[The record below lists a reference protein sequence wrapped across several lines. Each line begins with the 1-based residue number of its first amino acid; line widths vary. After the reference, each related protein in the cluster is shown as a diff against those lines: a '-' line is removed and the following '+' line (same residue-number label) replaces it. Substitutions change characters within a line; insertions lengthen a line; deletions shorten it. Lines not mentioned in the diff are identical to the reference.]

1 MLNFEY
7 KGISQGKYVEGEIEA
22 LNNAEAAHKLKDKK
36 VIITKLKETKK
47 KKVVTKKEKTS
58 FSFGTG
64 IKPQE
69 ILIFCKQFATMLR
82 AGLPVLNTLDM
93 LEGQTSRPPMK
104 KVISTIKKDL
114 ESGNALSKCFEKH
127 TKIFDTVVVNLIK
140 AGEASGKLDTFLQK
154 IVTNLEKR
162 EKIKSQIKSA
172 LFYPGVLFS
181 VAILVTVFML
191 MNVVPTFVNMY
202 EGMGMADDLP
212 TPTAVIMSMSE
223 FVRSSGGFFLL
234 VFIISFVFGF
244 KFLIKKN
251 YEVRKN
257 WHRIMM
263 KLPIF
268 GNLIRKSILA
278 KVSLVLGNLNQ
289 AGVDLIE
296 SIDIAKSVTDNVIV
310 VEALERIKKGVFSGE
325 TLADLFNKEKIFPPT
340 FSQLISVGEQ
350 TGSLDEMF
358 GSVALYY
365 EEEFDVAV
373 ANLASLI
380 EPIMIVFM
388 GITIGG
394 LMLAMYAPIFN
405 VGAII
410 GWLLVILGLI
420 KIIDLFEDNL
430 HNNKNIKTLM
440 RI

>member
-7 KGISQGKYVEGEIEA
+7 KGISLGKYVEGEIEA
-22 LNNAEAAHKLKDKK
+22 LNNAEAAHKLKEQK
-36 VIITKLKETKK
+36 VIITKLKEAKK
-47 KKVVTKKEKTS
+47 KKVAAKKEKTS
-58 FSFGTG
+58 FTFGTG
-64 IKPQE
+64 IKAQE

-82 AGLPVLNTLDM
+82 AGLPVLNTLEM
-93 LEGQTSRPPMK
+93 LEGQTTRPPMK
-104 KVISTIKKDL
+104 KVIATIKKDL

-127 TKIFDTVVVNLIK
+127 PKIFDTVVVNLIK

-154 IVTNLEKR
+154 IVISLEKR

-202 EGMGMADDLP
+202 EGMGMGDDLP

-223 FVRSSGGFFLL
+223 FVRSSGGLFLL
-234 VFIISFVFGF
+234 IFIILFIVGF
-244 KFLIKKN
+244 KYLISKN
-251 YEVRKN
+251 YNVKKG
-257 WHRIMM
+257 WHKIML
-263 KLPIF
+263 KLPVF
-268 GNLIRKSILA
+268 GNLINKSILA

-296 SIDIAKSVTDNVIV
+296 SIDIAKSVTDNVV
-310 VEALERIKKGVFSGE
+310 VIEALENIKKGVFSGE
-325 TLADLFNKEKIFPPT
+325 TLTDLFGKEKIFPPT

-358 GSVALYY
+358 GSVAIYY

-410 GWLLVILGLI
+410 G
-420 KIIDLFEDNL
+420 
-430 HNNKNIKTLM
+430 
-440 RI
+440 

>member
-22 LNNAEAAHKLKDKK
+22 LNNAEAAHKLKDQK
-36 VIITKLKETKK
+36 VIITKLKEAKK

-64 IKPQE
+64 IKAQE

-82 AGLPVLNTLDM
+82 AGLPVLNTLEM
-93 LEGQTSRPPMK
+93 LDGQTKRPPMK
-104 KVISTIKKDL
+104 KVIQTIKKDL
-114 ESGNALSKCFEKH
+114 ESGNALSKCFDKH
-127 TKIFDTVVVNLIK
+127 PKIFDTVVVNLIK

-154 IVTNLEKR
+154 IVVNLEKR

-172 LFYPGVLFS
+172 LFYPGILFS
-181 VAILVTVFML
+181 VAMMVTVFML
-191 MNVVPTFVNMY
+191 MNVVPTFVDMY
-202 EGMGMADDLP
+202 ENMGMGDDLP

-223 FVRSSGGFFLL
+223 FVRSSGGLFLL
-234 VFIISFVFGF
+234 IFIILFVVGF
-244 KFLIKKN
+244 KFLLNKN
-251 YEVRKN
+251 YNVKKV
-257 WHRIMM
+257 WHQMVL

-268 GNLIRKSILA
+268 GNLINKSILA

-310 VEALERIKKGVFSGE
+310 IEALENIKKGVFSGE
-325 TLADLFNKEKIFPPT
+325 TLTDLFNKEKIFPAT

-358 GSVALYY
+358 GSVAIYY

-410 GWLLVILGLI
+410 G
-420 KIIDLFEDNL
+420 
-430 HNNKNIKTLM
+430 
-440 RI
+440 

>member
-22 LNNAEAAHKLKDKK
+22 LNNAEAAHKLKDQK
-36 VIITKLKETKK
+36 VIITKLKEAKK
-47 KKVVTKKEKTS
+47 KKLVSKKEKTS

-64 IKPQE
+64 IKAQE

-82 AGLPVLNTLDM
+82 AGLPVLNTLEM
-93 LEGQTSRPPMK
+93 LEGQTTRPPMK
-104 KVISTIKKDL
+104 KVIQTIKKDL

-127 TKIFDTVVVNLIK
+127 PKIFDTVVVNLIK

-154 IVTNLEKR
+154 IVISLEKR

-202 EGMGMADDLP
+202 EGMGMGDDLP

-223 FVRSSGGFFLL
+223 FVRSSGGLFLL
-234 VFIISFVFGF
+234 IFIILFVVGF
-244 KFLIKKN
+244 KYLISKN
-251 YEVRKN
+251 YGVKKA
-257 WHRIMM
+257 WHQIML
-263 KLPIF
+263 KLPVF
-268 GNLIRKSILA
+268 GNLINKSILA

-310 VEALERIKKGVFSGE
+310 IEALENIKKGVFSGE
-325 TLADLFNKEKIFPPT
+325 TLSDLFAKEKIFPPT

-358 GSVALYY
+358 GSVAIYY

-410 GWLLVILGLI
+410 G
-420 KIIDLFEDNL
+420 
-430 HNNKNIKTLM
+430 
-440 RI
+440 

>member
-1 MLNFEY
+1 MLNFQY

-22 LNNAEAAHKLKDKK
+22 LNNAEAAHKLKEKK

-58 FSFGTG
+58 FTFGTG
-64 IKPQE
+64 VKAQE
-69 ILIFCKQFATMLR
+69 ILIFCKQFATMMR
-82 AGLPVLNTLDM
+82 AGLPVLNTLEM
-93 LEGQTSRPPMK
+93 LEGQTKRPPMK
-104 KVISTIKKDL
+104 KIIQTIKKDL
-114 ESGNALSKCFEKH
+114 ESGNSISKCFEKH
-127 TKIFDTVVVNLIK
+127 PKIFDTVVVNLIK

-154 IVTNLEKR
+154 IVINLEKR

-172 LFYPGVLFS
+172 LFYPAVLFS
-181 VAILVTVFML
+181 VAIMVTVFML

-202 EGMGMADDLP
+202 ESMGMKDDLP

-223 FVRSSGGFFLL
+223 FVRSSGGLFLL
-234 VFIISFVFGF
+234 IFIILSVVGF
-244 KFLIKKN
+244 KYLMSKN
-251 YEVRKN
+251 YIVKKT
-257 WHRIMM
+257 WHQIML

-268 GNLIRKSILA
+268 GNLINKSILA

-310 VEALERIKKGVFSGE
+310 IEALENIKKGVFSGE
-325 TLADLFNKEKIFPPT
+325 TLTDLFNKEKIFPAT

-358 GSVALYY
+358 GSIAIYY

-410 GWLLVILGLI
+410 G
-420 KIIDLFEDNL
+420 
-430 HNNKNIKTLM
+430 
-440 RI
+440 

>member
-7 KGISQGKYVEGEIEA
+7 KGIALGKYVEGEIEA

-47 KKVVTKKEKTS
+47 KKEVSKKEKTS

-127 TKIFDTVVVNLIK
+127 SKIFDTVVVNLIK

-234 VFIISFVFGF
+234 MFIISFVIGF

-257 WHRIMM
+257 WHRVTL

-268 GNLIRKSILA
+268 GNLIQKSILA

-325 TLADLFNKEKIFPPT
+325 TLTDLFNKEKIFPPT

-410 GWLLVILGLI
+410 G
-420 KIIDLFEDNL
+420 
-430 HNNKNIKTLM
+430 
-440 RI
+440 

>member
-127 TKIFDTVVVNLIK
+127 SKIFDTVVVNLIK

-223 FVRSSGGFFLL
+223 FVRSSGGFVLL

>member
-7 KGISQGKYVEGEIEA
+7 KGISLGKYVEGEIEA
-22 LNNAEAAHKLKDKK
+22 LNNAEAAHKLKEKK
-36 VIITKLKETKK
+36 VIITKLKEAKK
-47 KKVVTKKEKTS
+47 KKVVSKKEKTS

-82 AGLPVLNTLDM
+82 AGLPVLNTLEM

-104 KVISTIKKDL
+104 KVIGTIKKDL

-154 IVTNLEKR
+154 IVINLEKR

-181 VAILVTVFML
+181 VAVLVTVFML

-234 VFIISFVFGF
+234 VFIISFVVGF
-244 KFLIKKN
+244 KSLIKKN

-257 WHRIMM
+257 WHRVTL

-268 GNLIRKSILA
+268 GNLIQKSILA

-310 VEALERIKKGVFSGE
+310 VEALENIKKGVFSGE
-325 TLADLFNKEKIFPPT
+325 SLTDLFNKEKIFPPT

-358 GSVALYY
+358 TSIAIYY

-380 EPIMIVFM
+380 EPIMIVFI

-410 GWLLVILGLI
+410 G
-420 KIIDLFEDNL
+420 
-430 HNNKNIKTLM
+430 
-440 RI
+440 

>member
-7 KGISQGKYVEGEIEA
+7 KGISLGKYVEGEIEA
-22 LNNAEAAHKLKDKK
+22 LNNAEAAHKLKEKK
-36 VIITKLKETKK
+36 VIITKLKEAKK
-47 KKVVTKKEKTS
+47 KKVVTKKEKIS

-82 AGLPVLNTLDM
+82 AGLPVLNTLEM

-104 KVISTIKKDL
+104 KVIATIKKDL

-127 TKIFDTVVVNLIK
+127 KKIFDTVVVNLIK

-154 IVTNLEKR
+154 IVINLEKR

-181 VAILVTVFML
+181 VAILVTIFML

-257 WHRIMM
+257 WHRITL

-268 GNLIRKSILA
+268 GNLIQKSILA

-310 VEALERIKKGVFSGE
+310 VEALENIKKGVFSGE
-325 TLADLFNKEKIFPPT
+325 SLTDLFNKEKIFPPT

-358 GSVALYY
+358 NSIAIYY

-410 GWLLVILGLI
+410 G
-420 KIIDLFEDNL
+420 
-430 HNNKNIKTLM
+430 
-440 RI
+440 

>member
-22 LNNAEAAHKLKDKK
+22 LNNAEAAHKLKEQK
-36 VIITKLKETKK
+36 VIITKLKEAKK

-82 AGLPVLNTLDM
+82 AGLPVLNTLEM
-93 LEGQTSRPPMK
+93 LEGQTKRPPMK
-104 KVISTIKKDL
+104 KVIQTIKKDL
-114 ESGNALSKCFEKH
+114 ESGNALSKCFDKH
-127 TKIFDTVVVNLIK
+127 PKIFDTVVVNLIK

-154 IVTNLEKR
+154 IVLNLEKR

-181 VAILVTVFML
+181 VAMLVTVFML
-191 MNVVPTFVNMY
+191 MNVVPTFVDMY
-202 EGMGMADDLP
+202 ENMGMGDDLP

-223 FVRSSGGFFLL
+223 FVRSSGGFYLL
-234 VFIISFVFGF
+234 ISIILFVVGF
-244 KFLIKKN
+244 KYLISKN
-251 YEVRKN
+251 YNVKKG
-257 WHRIMM
+257 WHQIML

-268 GNLIRKSILA
+268 GNLINKSILA

-310 VEALERIKKGVFSGE
+310 IEALENIKKGVFSGE
-325 TLADLFNKEKIFPPT
+325 TLTDLFNKEKIFPAT

-358 GSVALYY
+358 GSVAIYY

-405 VGAII
+405 VGAVI
-410 GWLLVILGLI
+410 G
-420 KIIDLFEDNL
+420 
-430 HNNKNIKTLM
+430 
-440 RI
+440 

>member
-325 TLADLFNKEKIFPPT
+325 TLTDLFNKEKIFPPT

-410 GWLLVILGLI
+410 LLHIEANDKYGSP
-420 KIIDLFEDNL
+420 N
-430 HNNKNIKTLM
+430 T
-440 RI
+440 

>member
-22 LNNAEAAHKLKDKK
+22 LNNAEAAHKLKDQK
-36 VIITKLKETKK
+36 VIITKLKEAKK
-47 KKVVTKKEKTS
+47 KKLVSKKEKTS

-64 IKPQE
+64 IKAQE

-82 AGLPVLNTLDM
+82 AGLPVLNTLEM
-93 LEGQTSRPPMK
+93 LEGQTTRPPMK
-104 KVISTIKKDL
+104 KVIQTIKKDL

-127 TKIFDTVVVNLIK
+127 PKIFDTVVVNLIK

-154 IVTNLEKR
+154 IVISLEKR

-202 EGMGMADDLP
+202 EGMGMGDDLP

-223 FVRSSGGFFLL
+223 FVRSSGGLFLL
-234 VFIISFVFGF
+234 IFIILFVVGF
-244 KFLIKKN
+244 KYLISKN
-251 YEVRKN
+251 YGVKKA
-257 WHRIMM
+257 WHQIML
-263 KLPIF
+263 KLPVF
-268 GNLIRKSILA
+268 GNLINKSILA

-310 VEALERIKKGVFSGE
+310 IEALENIKKGVFSGE
-325 TLADLFNKEKIFPPT
+325 TLTDLFAKEKIFPPT

-358 GSVALYY
+358 GSVAIYY

-410 GWLLVILGLI
+410 G
-420 KIIDLFEDNL
+420 
-430 HNNKNIKTLM
+430 
-440 RI
+440 

>member
-7 KGISQGKYVEGEIEA
+7 KGIALGKYVEGEIEA

-36 VIITKLKETKK
+36 VIITKLKEAKK

-58 FSFGTG
+58 ISFGTG

-104 KVISTIKKDL
+104 KVIATIKKDL

-154 IVTNLEKR
+154 IVINLEKR

-181 VAILVTVFML
+181 VAVLVTVFML

-234 VFIISFVFGF
+234 VFIISFVVGF

-257 WHRIMM
+257 WHRVTL

-268 GNLIRKSILA
+268 GNLIQKSILA

-310 VEALERIKKGVFSGE
+310 VEALENIKKGVFSGE
-325 TLADLFNKEKIFPPT
+325 SLTDLFNKEKIFPPT

-358 GSVALYY
+358 TSIAIYY

-410 GWLLVILGLI
+410 G
-420 KIIDLFEDNL
+420 
-430 HNNKNIKTLM
+430 
-440 RI
+440 

>member
-7 KGISQGKYVEGEIEA
+7 KGISYGKYVEGEIEA
-22 LNNAEAAHKLKDKK
+22 LNNAEAAHKLKEQK

-47 KKVVTKKEKTS
+47 KKAIEKKEKKS

-64 IKPQE
+64 VKAQE

-82 AGLPVLNTLDM
+82 AGLPVLNTLEM
-93 LEGQTSRPPMK
+93 LDGQTKRPGMK
-104 KVISTIKKDL
+104 KVIQTIKKDL

-127 TKIFDTVVVNLIK
+127 PKVFDTVVVNLIK

-154 IVTNLEKR
+154 IVVSLEKR

-191 MNVVPTFVNMY
+191 MKVVPTFVNMY
-202 EGMGMADDLP
+202 EGMGMGDDLP

-223 FVRSSGGFFLL
+223 FIRSSGGFFLL
-234 VFIISFVFGF
+234 IFLITFVVGF
-244 KFLIKKN
+244 KFLINKN
-251 YEVRKN
+251 YNIKKA
-257 WHRIMM
+257 WHQSLLKM
-263 KLPIF
+263 PVF
-268 GNLIRKSILA
+268 GNLINKSILA

-296 SIDIAKSVTDNVIV
+296 SIDIAKSVTDNVV
-310 VEALERIKKGVFSGE
+310 VIESLENIKKGVFSGE
-325 TLADLFNKEKIFPPT
+325 TLTDLFHKEKIFPPT

-358 GSVALYY
+358 GSVAIYY

-373 ANLASLI
+373 GNLSSLI

-410 GWLLVILGLI
+410 
-420 KIIDLFEDNL
+420 N
-430 HNNKNIKTLM
+430 
-440 RI
+440 

>member
-22 LNNAEAAHKLKDKK
+22 LNNAEAAHKLKDQK
-36 VIITKLKETKK
+36 VIITKLKEAKK
-47 KKVVTKKEKTS
+47 KKAVVKKDKKS

-64 IKPQE
+64 IKAQE

-82 AGLPVLNTLDM
+82 AGLPVLNTLEM
-93 LEGQTSRPPMK
+93 LEGQTTRPPMK
-104 KVISTIKKDL
+104 KVIQTIKKDL

-127 TKIFDTVVVNLIK
+127 PKIFDTVVVNLIK

-154 IVTNLEKR
+154 IVISLEKR

-202 EGMGMADDLP
+202 EGMGMGDDLP
-212 TPTAVIMSMSE
+212 TPTAIIMSMSE
-223 FVRSSGGFFLL
+223 FVRSSGGLFLL
-234 VFIISFVFGF
+234 IFIILFVVGF
-244 KFLIKKN
+244 KYLISKN
-251 YEVRKN
+251 YNVKKS
-257 WHRIMM
+257 WHKIML
-263 KLPIF
+263 KLPVF

-310 VEALERIKKGVFSGE
+310 IEALENIKKGVFSGE
-325 TLADLFNKEKIFPPT
+325 TLTDLFGKEKIFPPT
-340 FSQLISVGEQ
+340 FTQLISVGEQ

-358 GSVALYY
+358 GSVAIYY

-410 GWLLVILGLI
+410 G
-420 KIIDLFEDNL
+420 
-430 HNNKNIKTLM
+430 
-440 RI
+440 

>member
-7 KGISQGKYVEGEIEA
+7 KGIALGKYVEGEIEA

-47 KKVVTKKEKTS
+47 KKIVTKKEKTS

-127 TKIFDTVVVNLIK
+127 SKIFDTVVVNLIK

-234 VFIISFVFGF
+234 MFIISFVFGF

-268 GNLIRKSILA
+268 GNLIQKSILA

-310 VEALERIKKGVFSGE
+310 VEALENIKKGVFSGE
-325 TLADLFNKEKIFPPT
+325 SLTDLFNKEKIFPPT

-358 GSVALYY
+358 TSIAIYY

-410 GWLLVILGLI
+410 G
-420 KIIDLFEDNL
+420 
-430 HNNKNIKTLM
+430 
-440 RI
+440 